1 MLCFSSA
8 PRKLQVHKCFRI
20 QFIQYCNMICFTPFR
35 RLTVKS
41 HRLRLK
47 TIQNITA
54 KSYPV
59 FEISK
64 IEIKTDEC
72 AQEISSYFI
81 CFTQQMKVII
91 SCGKSDILKSK
102 QVVSLAKRIFNK
114 FFHCLQSSPPAS
126 TCSLQLPFVL
136 EAINWPVE
144 TGQKS
149 LHCFEA
155 TFIVRYLCFRDKMF
169 TCIQIY
175 QFFKMCIFHRYQVS
189 RFWRETHAFRPNL
202 TQPRHSDKISLFFF

>member
-8 PRKLQVHKCFRI
+8 PRKLQVHKCFRM

-41 HRLRLK
+41 HRLRLR

-126 TCSLQLPFVL
+126 TRSLQLPFVSGRVTIGRFLGLQYLQPFLKKANLKNSL
-136 EAINWPVE
+136 EYNVQCFFSGPFSQLCIKTILSLKYFCSFISWIKMILISE
-144 TGQKS
+144 KS
-149 LHCFEA
+149 N
-155 TFIVRYLCFRDKMF
+155 TS
-169 TCIQIY
+169 Q
-175 QFFKMCIFHRYQVS
+175 
-189 RFWRETHAFRPNL
+189 RE
-202 TQPRHSDKISLFFF
+202 